1 MHAVVKNEFL
11 PYLDNWEKS
20 VESRSGFTNG
30 EKKRMMLSHETLL
43 GLRMTGTVKLFWDY
57 R

>member
-1 MHAVVKNEFL
+1 MQWIKNEFL
-11 PYLDNWEKS
+11 PYLDNWEES

-43 GLRMTGTVKLFWDY
+43 GLRMTGTVKLFWNY